1 MCARLRLRRH
11 LIQARHESEEPGATT
26 WKADDDQKTK
36 SMMMREVTR
45 HSSSEVGWATSVL
58 RRRTADG
65 EKEKREAAWRGR
77 GGDGD
82 TLDWKETLKGR
93 NRKGKIARIEEGE
106 IGGFLRFLR
115 FSDFW
120 KISRFQ
126 FRVQTSLREGG
137 FQSPS
142 SSEPLPS

>member
-45 HSSSEVGWATSVL
+45 HYRVVRLGNFCSEKADPL
-58 RRRTADG
+58 R
-65 EKEKREAAWRGR
+65 EKEKSEAAWR

-82 TLDWKETLKGR
+82 TLERNSQGEKSQGE
-93 NRKGKIARIEEGE
+93 NRK
-106 IGGFLRFLR
+106 
-115 FSDFW
+115 D
-120 KISRFQ
+120 
-126 FRVQTSLREGG
+126 
-137 FQSPS
+137 
-142 SSEPLPS
+142 

>member
-65 EKEKREAAWRGR
+65 EKEKSEAACVAWRGWRHAGKKLSR
-77 GGDGD
+77 G
-82 TLDWKETLKGR
+82 E
-93 NRKGKIARIEEGE
+93 IARGKSQGLRREKLVD
-106 IGGFLRFLR
+106 FSRFLR